1 MLLLQTQ
8 LRQEIKD
15 KFVNKS
21 ELEAKEFLTKKD
33 LSNMENNMKVFDEG
47 AKTIDLKLTNEM
59 KKVQSELK
67 TITEGLKED
76 ANVQVKDLERKL
88 TNCETAMTS
97 QNAKFESKLEIVK
110 GDVSLIKQD
119 LDQSMEEM
127 VDSINNQMESLEES
141 LERKIFETVR
151 NDLEKFE
158 LSTKVASDE
167 VTKSLQSQMNNIQMD
182 KEKAVQSVNVE
193 VKNLGDAVDTLKDD
207 TTSWKANL
215 GKFCTK
221 KLAILDI

>member
-67 TITEGLKED
+67 TITEELKDD

-88 TNCETAMTS
+88 NNCETAMTS
-97 QNAKFESKLEIVK
+97 QSAKFEREVAIFLTLAPNYWHRINMALLKWPAEI
-110 GDVSLIKQD
+110 
-119 LDQSMEEM
+119 
-127 VDSINNQMESLEES
+127 
-141 LERKIFETVR
+141 
-151 NDLEKFE
+151 
-158 LSTKVASDE
+158 
-167 VTKSLQSQMNNIQMD
+167 
-182 KEKAVQSVNVE
+182 
-193 VKNLGDAVDTLKDD
+193 
-207 TTSWKANL
+207 
-215 GKFCTK
+215 
-221 KLAILDI
+221 